1 MTDDLEVEIRFTA
14 TKGIESLIV
23 EIDGELGA
31 GLPDVGLVPRFDL
44 VDPETYQDGL
54 SASLE
59 GLGLPVGDGVRGK
72 TEILFPI
79 TRFLPLMG
87 TFKGKTTFRMIVTD
101 SEGQS
106 DDKTLMLVV
115 E

>member
-1 MTDDLEVEIRFTA
+1 
-14 TKGIESLIV
+14 
-23 EIDGELGA
+23 
-31 GLPDVGLVPRFDL
+31 
-44 VDPETYQDGL
+44 
-54 SASLE
+54 
-59 GLGLPVGDGVRGK
+59 
-72 TEILFPI
+72 
-79 TRFLPLMG
+79 MG

>member
-54 SASLE
+54 PRVWKVSASRS
-59 GLGLPVGDGVRGK
+59 G
-72 TEILFPI
+72 TECAARRKSSSRL
-79 TRFLPLMG
+79 RVSC
-87 TFKGKTTFRMIVTD
+87 R
-101 SEGQS
+101 
-106 DDKTLMLVV
+106 
-115 E
+115 